1 MNDKNSYERY
11 QRQVILPDF
20 GEEGQRKLLNAKV
33 LVIGAGGLGC
43 PALQYLAAAGIGTIG
58 IVDHDTVSLNNL
70 HRQVIYSVSDI
81 GLSKAKRASAILNG
95 LNPDIKI
102 VPYDEQ
108 LTVENALSIIERF
121 DIIIDGTDNFAT
133 RYMINDACVIL
144 DKPLIYGAV
153 SQFDGQVAIFNFQGG
168 DEMPV
173 NYRDLFPEPPKDDE
187 VLNCAEAGV
196 LGVLPGIIG
205 TMQANEAIKLI
216 TGLGDPLIDRLWTFN
231 ALNNQVYELRLKA
244 NPETRLLIPDGEAA
258 FEQMNYEWLC
268 SSATESFEIDAEKF
282 DELLENG
289 KIEIIDV
296 RQPNETPEV
305 NEFEHRRIPM
315 QQVEASADS
324 IKSDTVVL
332 FCQTGKRSKQ
342 AVILLSGI
350 FGSDKKLYSLKGG
363 IVNWKNHH
371 QLS

>member
-1 MNDKNSYERY
+1 MNDKNLYERY
-11 QRQVILPDF
+11 ERQVILPEF
-20 GEEGQRKLLNAKV
+20 GEEGQRKLLNAKI

-43 PALQYLAAAGIGTIG
+43 PALQYLVAAGIGTIG

-81 GLSKAKRASAILNG
+81 GFSKAKRASVILNG

-133 RYMINDACVIL
+133 RYMINDACVLL

-153 SQFDGQVAIFNFQGG
+153 SQFDGQVAIFNYEDG
-168 DEMPV
+168 DEKPV

-216 TGLGDPLIDRLWTFN
+216 TGLGEPLINRLWTFN
-231 ALNNQVYELRLKA
+231 ALNNQVYELKLTAK
-244 NPETRLLIPDGEAA
+244 PETQSLIPDSEAA

-268 SSATESFEIDAEKF
+268 SSVTEPFEIDAEQF
-282 DELLENG
+282 DELLEN
-289 KIEIIDV
+289 KNIEIIDV
-296 RQPNETPEV
+296 REFHETPGV
-305 NEFEHRRIPM
+305 SEFEHRRIPM
-315 QQVEASADS
+315 QQVEASAET
-324 IKSDTVVL
+324 IKPDTVVL

-342 AVILLSGI
+342 AVKLLSGI
-350 FGSDKKLYSLKGG
+350 FGTNKKLYSLKDG
-363 IVNWKNHH
+363 IVNWKNLH

>member
-1 MNDKNSYERY
+1 MNDKNIYERY
-11 QRQVILPDF
+11 QRQLILPGF
-20 GEEGQRKLLNAKV
+20 GEDGQRKLLGAKV

-43 PALQYLAAAGIGTIG
+43 PALQYLVAAGIGTIG

-81 GLSKAKRASAILNG
+81 GLSKARRAAAILNG

-121 DIIIDGTDNFAT
+121 DVVIDGTDNFAT
-133 RYMINDACVIL
+133 RYMINDACVL
-144 DKPLIYGAV
+144 LNKPLIYGAV
-153 SQFDGQVAIFNFQGG
+153 SQFDGQVAIFNCQHL
-168 DEMPV
+168 DENPV

-216 TGLGDPLIDRLWTFN
+216 TGLGDPLINRLWTFN
-231 ALNNQVYELRLKA
+231 ALNNLVYELKLTA
-244 NPETRLLIPDGEAA
+244 NPGTGRLIPDNEVA

-268 SSATESFEIDAEKF
+268 SSTTETFEIDAEQF
-282 DELLENG
+282 DELLEN
-289 KIEIIDV
+289 KNLEIIDV
-296 RQPNETPEV
+296 RELHETPEV

-315 QQVEASADS
+315 QQVETSAKD
-324 IKSDTVVL
+324 IKSETVVL

-342 AVILLSGI
+342 AVMLLSGI
-350 FGSDKKLYSLKGG
+350 FGTDKKLYSLKGG